1 MPPCLQQLIAFEYEY
16 WFGCTLFVCMR
27 LSMSKPACH
36 WPDRKHAEMAAEYA
50 KASKM
55 LACSISLAT
64 SGEVGGSGAH
74 ASG

>member
-1 MPPCLQQLIAFEYEY
+1 M
-16 WFGCTLFVCMR
+16 FVCMR